1 MGKKFISYDPA
12 TGLLVTTANEDGKVY
27 FGYDQD
33 VSASLDMAAEIRNSR
48 DSWHSRTEE
57 DIHHVAFVPDS
68 VILKMRYEDG
78 VDFYDKD
85 QQASVLKLLQTK
97 YPACK
102 TTHKRIA

>member
-1 MGKKFISYDPA
+1 MAKKFLSYDPT
-12 TGLLVTTANEDGKVY
+12 TGLLVTTANEDGKTY
-27 FGYDQD
+27 FGYEQD

-48 DSWHSRTEE
+48 DSWHWRKE
-57 DIHHVAFVPDS
+57 DHIHHVAFIPDS
-68 VILKMRYEDG
+68 VILKMRFEDG

-85 QQASVLKLLQTK
+85 QWKRVLQLIETK